1 MSTEKHILTLY
12 IAGKTQ
18 KADRAIENIN
28 KYYQEHLQDGYSL
41 EVIDLKEHPELASSE
56 QIIAIPT
63 LIRKLPAPIRILVG
77 DLSDKEEVLVGLNI
91 KGGGNVE

>member
-1 MSTEKHILTLY
+1 MSSEKHILTLY

-28 KYYQEHLQDGYSL
+28 KYCEEHLQNGYVL
-41 EVIDLKEHPELASSE
+41 EVVDLKEHPELASSE

-63 LIRKLPAPIRILVG
+63 LIRKLPAPIRVLVG
-77 DLSDKEEVLVGLNI
+77 DLSDKEKVLVGLNI
-91 KGGGNVE
+91 KTV

>member
-1 MSTEKHILTLY
+1 MNSEKHILTLF

-18 KADRAIENIN
+18 KSDRAIENIN
-28 KYYQEHLQDGYSL
+28 NYCQEHLSDGYAL

-63 LIRKLPAPIRILVG
+63 LIRKLPAPIRVMVG
-77 DLSDKEEVLVGLNI
+77 DLSDKEKVLVGLNI
-91 KGGGNVE
+91 KPA